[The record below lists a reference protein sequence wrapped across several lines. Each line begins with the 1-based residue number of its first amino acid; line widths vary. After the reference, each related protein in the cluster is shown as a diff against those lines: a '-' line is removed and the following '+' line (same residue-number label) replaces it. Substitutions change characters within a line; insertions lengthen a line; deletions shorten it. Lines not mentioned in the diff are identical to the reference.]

1 MYVLLPTNEG
11 HKGKGTV
18 EMVTIVYCFEALPLT
33 NKSTMPMAP
42 HKGRVAEHFGK
53 IAKWEW
59 SLFLRNGMPP
69 YDQGTKI
76 VL

>member
-1 MYVLLPTNEG
+1 LYVLLPTNEG

-53 IAKWEW
+53 IAK
-59 SLFLRNGMPP
+59 
-69 YDQGTKI
+69 
-76 VL
+76 